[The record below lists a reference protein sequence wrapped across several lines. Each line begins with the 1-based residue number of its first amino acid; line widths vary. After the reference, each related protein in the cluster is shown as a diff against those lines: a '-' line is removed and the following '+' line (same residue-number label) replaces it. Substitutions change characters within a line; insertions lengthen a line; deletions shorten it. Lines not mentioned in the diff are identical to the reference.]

1 MLRGPKRG
9 TRQLTQIEYISFVDL
24 LDRGTAQLIQIN
36 EYHGELYGR
45 DNRLIC
51 RYENQQ
57 LSFCVVVNLWSMC

>member
-1 MLRGPKRG
+1 M
-9 TRQLTQIEYISFVDL
+9 
-24 LDRGTAQLIQIN
+24 DRGTAQLIQIN

-57 LSFCVVVNLWSMC
+57 LSLCVVVNLWSMC